1 MSFLSPLTVDRFSKE
16 EFIPYV
22 VPDNKM
28 NVTKNGNTKQAVT
41 TDLGKGA
48 VLGKMEMS
56 GEILELISGV
66 FRFAVS
72 LVDRL
77 KITTDLLDKFGL
89 VSNNLRSFIIFQFL
103 QKNHYYA

>member
-1 MSFLSPLTVDRFSKE
+1 
-16 EFIPYV
+16 
-22 VPDNKM
+22 M
-28 NVTKNGNTKQAVT
+28 NVTKNGNTKQVVT

-56 GEILELISGV
+56 GKIFCTSSFGVIDGKNFCKILELISGV
-66 FRFAVS
+66 FRLAVS

-77 KITTDLLDKFGL
+77 KITADLLNKFGL